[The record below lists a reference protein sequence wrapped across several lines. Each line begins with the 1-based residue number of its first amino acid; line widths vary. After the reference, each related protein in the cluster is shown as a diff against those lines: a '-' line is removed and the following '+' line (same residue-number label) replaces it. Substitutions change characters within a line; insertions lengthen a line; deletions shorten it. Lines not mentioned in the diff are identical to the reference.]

1 LKAPLFSQVGDHLEG
16 VKISYD
22 NATDPLYI
30 QLADR
35 ASVDSDEINSGVVLV
50 FDANDALLGIDVQ
63 HISLRADIHSQSVLQ
78 LPSGRIAGCVRTD
91 FCLNGRLH

>member
-1 LKAPLFSQVGDHLEG
+1 LKAPLFSRVGDHLEG

-35 ASVDSDEINSGVVLV
+35 ASVDSGEVNDGVVLD
-50 FDANDALLGIDVQ
+50 FDANSALVGIDIQ
-63 HISLRADIHSQSVLQ
+63 HASLRADIHHLSVSK
-78 LPSGRIAGCVRTD
+78 LPLSELRAA
-91 FCLNGRLH
+91 